1 MAPFEEME
9 HPADLALRVWAAT
22 LPELF
27 AEAGRGFFW
36 LAGCSALDGP
46 MVERRVEICA
56 PDLESLLVDWLS
68 ELLYA
73 AEADGA
79 CFETFEVEWGAGSAL
94 VASISGR
101 RGGYPEGVI
110 KAVTYHGLSVR
121 ATPDGYEATV
131 TLDV

>member
-1 MAPFEEME
+1 MAPFEELE
-9 HPADLALRVWAAT
+9 HPADVAFRVWAAT

-36 LAGCSALDGP
+36 LAGCSAADGP
-46 MVERRVEICA
+46 LVERGVAISA

-79 CFETFEVEWGAGSAL
+79 CYEMFDVEWGVGNEL
-94 VASISGR
+94 VARISGR
-101 RGGYPEGVI
+101 RGGYSAGVI